1 MQLKR
6 FLRFFVFLA
15 IQVLVFNHVQVY
27 GYGVPMVCILPILLF
42 PLETPRWQILLWS
55 FAIGLLEDIFTNT
68 PGMSAATLT
77 LIGMVQPALLRS
89 FTPRDEEDD
98 DAGLVPSS
106 HTLGWAAF
114 VRYLIVA
121 TLLQALCFFTLE
133 AFSFFNIWKYLIN
146 ILSSWAM
153 TAIIL
158 TAFESIRSGASRH
171 TTT

>member
-6 FLRFFVFLA
+6 FLWFFVFLA

-106 HTLGWAAF
+106 HTLGWA
-114 VRYLIVA
+114 
-121 TLLQALCFFTLE
+121 QALCFFTLE

-158 TAFESIRSGASRH
+158 TAFESIRSGTSRH